1 MAGLLIAVVVMQK
14 RAKRTQEQFQRREE
28 ELLQAR
34 DNAVTSLY
42 NVEGELKVSKER
54 VALLEQSLAYFKESR
69 KEDLASAQKEFE
81 EKLEKL
87 ELLFKEKATE
97 ILKEKSRDLSQLNEG
112 NLKNVVEPLS
122 QKMEQFRKAVEES
135 KEKSL
140 ENTTKVEEQ
149 IKAMISHTDRIK
161 AEAHNLATALR
172 SNNKVQ
178 GNWGELILCNIL
190 ENMGLRSGQDFVLQ
204 QTLTDEQ
211 GAPLVSEETNRKMIP
226 DAVVFL
232 PEKRAVAID
241 SKVSLEAYTNYVN
254 AEESEQKALYLQAHC
269 KSVEAHIKELSAKE
283 YGKYLNKGTRN
294 SMEYVIMFIPN
305 EGAFQL
311 FYRMFPQK
319 WHEAFDKKIIIAG
332 ESNLFAMLKIIETV
346 WMQIRQQ
353 KNTEQV
359 MALAGELLDRV
370 AKFINTFEDVGKDFT
385 KVLNKYEEAKNV
397 LRGEGRQSILVTAKK
412 MEKSG
417 VVSKNKFLTPGED
430 FEE

>member
-1 MAGLLIAVVVMQK
+1 MQK
-14 RAKRTQEQFQRREE
+14 RAKRTQEQFQCREE

-112 NLKNVVEPLS
+112 NLKNVVEPLN

-211 GAPLVSEETNRKMIP
+211 GVPLVSEETNRKMIP

-269 KSVEAHIKELSAKE
+269 KSVEAHIKELSDKE

-311 FYRMFPQK
+311 FYRMFPEK

-397 LRGEGRQSILVTAKK
+397 LRGEGQGRQSILLTAKK

>member
-1 MAGLLIAVVVMQK
+1 MKLYLCEYYTKNMETVVFAIISLMAGLLIAVVVMQK

-87 ELLFKEKATE
+87 ELMFKEKATE

-204 QTLTDEQ
+204 ETLTDEQ

-311 FYRMFPQK
+311 FYRMFPEK
-319 WHEAFDKKIIIAG
+319 LHEAFDKKIIIAG

-353 KNTEQV
+353 KNTEHV
-359 MALAGELLDRV
+359 MALAAE
-370 AKFINTFEDVGKDFT
+370 
-385 KVLNKYEEAKNV
+385 
-397 LRGEGRQSILVTAKK
+397 
-412 MEKSG
+412 
-417 VVSKNKFLTPGED
+417 
-430 FEE
+430 